1 MNDASPRP
9 SATHRLFAHDRVA
22 AGYAS
27 ARPFLHPDVFRR
39 VRSLTGV
46 PQPLE
51 RVLDVGCGT
60 GMSSWALLDLARE
73 VVGVD
78 VSVPMLLRA
87 RRAER
92 LRYLASTAEDLPFRR
107 ASFDLIVACGSID
120 WVDRSRFLPR
130 AAELLGSGGWLVPLD
145 FGDTGRS
152 PEVPALRRWHEEAF
166 EPAFPRPASPDPLVT
181 GDEAARHG
189 FSAPA
194 HHTFEVPCPFT
205 ASRYADFLMTESS
218 VIAAVEYGER
228 SVEEVQGW
236 LEAQLAPLFE
246 GDTRAVTFAGYIQT
260 LRRL

>member
-1 MNDASPRP
+1 MNDATPHP
-9 SATHRLFAHDRVA
+9 STTHRLFAHDRVA

-27 ARPFLHPDVFRR
+27 ARPFLHPEVFAR
-39 VRSLTGV
+39 VGDMTRMPRPVL
-46 PQPLE
+46 
-51 RVLDVGCGT
+51 RALDVGCGT

-78 VSVPMLLRA
+78 VSVPMLLQA

-152 PEVPALRRWHEEAF
+152 PEVPGLQRWHEEMF
-166 EPAFPRPASPDPLVT
+166 ESAFPRPPSPDPLVT
-181 GDEAARHG
+181 GQEAARHG

-194 HHTFEVPCPFT
+194 HHTFEVPCAFS
-205 ASRYADFLMTESS
+205 ASRYADFLMTESN

-228 SVEEVQGW
+228 SAEEVQGW
-236 LEAQLAPLFE
+236 LEAQLAPLFD
-246 GDTRAVTFAGYIQT
+246 GGTRAVTFAGYVQT